1 MSASAAPART
11 TDLLRIAL
19 AGNPNVGKTALFNR
33 LTGARARVA
42 NYPGTTV
49 ERRTAALRLER
60 GPAELVDVPGCH
72 SLVARSRDEEVAHD
86 VLTGRLGGARAD
98 LIIVVIDATHLQKG
112 LYLALQL
119 LELERPVVLALN
131 QVDAARAAGLEVD
144 AALLSQRLG
153 VPAVAVSA
161 MTGEGIP
168 ALLAAIEAGGGI
180 PSVLATL
187 SDLDLQV
194 LENAQR
200 VLRASGHDGSRGE
213 AAYLLTSAP
222 SARASLHEDL
232 ADQLDRLVA
241 TAATRGPETLGR
253 RLIAAR
259 YAFIDPIAAGVI
271 RAVGP
276 AVPDRS
282 GRIDRVVTNPAVGLL
297 LFALATIGLF
307 QLVYTG
313 SEPLIGG
320 VEAGIGWLQGWLGAK
335 LPEGALHELVLDGL
349 IAGVGNVAVFLP
361 QLIILFTAI
370 ALLEDSGYMARA
382 AFLLDRPMSRV
393 GLHGKAFLPLMTSF
407 ACAIPGISA
416 ARTVEQPRDR
426 LVTMLIAPFMSCS
439 ARLPIYTLVISALF
453 ASAQPVFGLS
463 AGGLIMAAMYL
474 LGILAAFF
482 TAWLLKRTVLAAP
495 APPLV
500 LELPDYR
507 IPSVRGVLMHVWSQS
522 RAFITESGP
531 VIVAL
536 SIVLWAAMS
545 YPKSELGDTAKT
557 IVEQTARLIA
567 ADAVEPMSEDEVSAA
582 VLAAVSHA
590 EGQHRLQHSVAGKL
604 GHAIEPIIAPL
615 GFDWK
620 IGIGLIGSFA
630 AREVLVSTLGQVYGV
645 GADEGEESPVLRDA
659 LLRET
664 NPATGQ
670 PRFTPLVGVS
680 LMVFFVLAMQCL
692 STVAALRRE
701 TGGWQWPLA
710 SIVYMNAL
718 AWLASLATFQ
728 IGTLLGF
735 S

>member
-1 MSASAAPART
+1 MSAAPSPKVET
-11 TDLLRIAL
+11 YRIAL
-19 AGNPNVGKTALFNR
+19 AGNPNVGKTALFNQ

-49 ERRTAALRLER
+49 ERRTAPLRLER
-60 GPAELVDVPGCH
+60 GPAELIDVPGSH

-86 VLTGRLGGARAD
+86 VLTGRMGGARAD

-119 LELERPVVLALN
+119 LELERPMILALN
-131 QVDAARAAGLEVD
+131 QVDAARAGGLEVS
-144 AALLSQRLG
+144 AALLSKRLG

-161 MTGEGIP
+161 TTGEGIP
-168 ALLAAIEAGGGI
+168 ELLLAIEAGGAI
-180 PSVLATL
+180 PTVLAPI
-187 SDLDLQV
+187 SDADAQLLA
-194 LENAQR
+194 EAQR
-200 VLRASGHDGSRGE
+200 ALRAGGHDGSRGE
-213 AAYLLTSAP
+213 AAYLLSSAS
-222 SARASLHEDL
+222 SARAALADDL
-232 ADQLDRLVA
+232 ADSLDRLVA
-241 TAATRGPETLGR
+241 TAATRGPETFGR

-259 YAFIDPIAAGVI
+259 YVFIDQI
-271 RAVGP
+271 AVGVVTASGA

-282 GRIDRVVTNPAVGLL
+282 GRIDRVVTHPAVGLL

-320 VEAGIGWLQGWLGAK
+320 VEAGVGWLQEWLGAK
-335 LPEGALHELVLDGL
+335 LPEGALRELILDGL
-349 IAGVGNVAVFLP
+349 VAGVGNVAVFLP

-407 ACAIPGISA
+407 ACAIPGIAA

-453 ASAQPVFGLS
+453 ASAQPVLGLS
-463 AGGLIMAAMYL
+463 AGGLIMASMYL
-474 LGILAAFF
+474 LGIAAAFF

-507 IPSVRGVLMHVWSQS
+507 LPSLRGVLTHVWSQS
-522 RAFITESGP
+522 RAFITQSGP

-545 YPKSELGDTAKT
+545 YPNSALDGAAKT
-557 IVEQTARLIA
+557 AVEQTARLA
-567 ADAVEPMSEDEVSAA
+567 AASAPEPVPEEELSAA
-582 VLAAVSHA
+582 VAAAVAHA
-590 EGQHRLQHSVAGKL
+590 EGQHRLQNSVAGTL
-604 GHAIEPIIAPL
+604 GHAIEPVIAPL

-645 GADEGEESPVLRDA
+645 GADEGEESPVLREA

-664 NPATGQ
+664 DPATGK

-701 TGGWQWPLA
+701 TGGWRWPLA
-710 SIVYMNAL
+710 SIVYMNGL
-718 AWLASLATFQ
+718 AWIASFATFQ
-728 IGTLLGF
+728 IGTLLGYA
-735 S
+735 